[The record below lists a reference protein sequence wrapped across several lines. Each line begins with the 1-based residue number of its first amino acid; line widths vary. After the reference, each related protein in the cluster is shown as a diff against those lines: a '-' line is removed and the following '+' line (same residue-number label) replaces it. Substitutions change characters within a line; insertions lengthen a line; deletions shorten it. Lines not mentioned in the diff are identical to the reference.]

1 MQRNGGSGEL
11 MIDSD
16 ALRRAANAVRGLSID
31 AVQRA
36 NSGHP
41 GMPLGMADAAVTL
54 WSHFLQFDPGHPE
67 WPDRDRFVLSAGHG
81 SMLLY
86 SLLHLSGFEL
96 SLEDI
101 KEFRQLGSRT
111 PGHPECDRTAG
122 VETTTGPLGQGLANG
137 VGMAIGERWLAN
149 KFNRPGFQL
158 IDHYTYVVVGDGCLM
173 EGISHEACSLAGHLG
188 LGRLIVLW
196 DDNGISID
204 GATSLASSDVIEERF
219 KSYGWHIVRVDGQ
232 EPGEV
237 GGGLAASREVS
248 ERPSLV
254 VCETEIGYGSPNR
267 AGTAKAHGEPLG
279 EEEIRLTKRN
289 LGIDDEKTFHVPEGA
304 NEPLSKAAQQGA
316 RCQEEWAA
324 CMERYR
330 VKYPEEAKQF
340 DLTIGSSE
348 TKWINLGLDFT
359 EDVKIATRVAS
370 GRVLDKLCAIQGN
383 LVGGSADLTG
393 SNNTLVRDGHALQA
407 GDFSGRYI
415 HYGVREH
422 AMAAVMNGMAL
433 HRGIVPY
440 GGTFLVF
447 SDYMRPAIR
456 LAALMQL
463 KVVFVFTH
471 DSIGVGEDGPT
482 HQPVEQL
489 LSLRAIPGLTVIRP
503 ADAYETVEA
512 WRVAVERA
520 GPTALVLTR
529 QKLPVLKRG
538 SGSGMAGAEGLR
550 QGAYIL
556 VDDAEPR
563 AIIMGSGSEV
573 HVALEAGETLSRRGV
588 GVRVVSVPSW
598 ELYEETDN
606 GYRKKV
612 MAEGITPRVAVE
624 AGIGI
629 GWERYVGRD
638 GAIVCLDRFGE
649 SGPGEKVFSQL
660 GVTAD
665 AVVEAVEKLLA
676 KS

>member
-1 MQRNGGSGEL
+1 

-16 ALRRAANAVRGLSID
+16 ALRRAANAVRGLTID
-31 AVQRA
+31 AVQQA

-54 WSHFLQFDPGHPE
+54 WSHFLQFDPGHPK

-86 SLLHLSGFEL
+86 SLLHLSGFEV
-96 SLEDI
+96 SLDDI

-111 PGHPECDRTAG
+111 PGHPECDRTPG

-137 VGMAIGERWLAN
+137 VGMAICERWLAN
-149 KFNRPGFQL
+149 RFNRQGFQL

-204 GATSLASSDVIEERF
+204 GATSLASSDDIEARF
-219 KSYGWHIVRVDGQ
+219 KSYDWHIARVDGQ
-232 EPGEV
+232 DSGEV
-237 GGGLAASREVS
+237 EGALAAAREVS

-254 VCETEIGYGSPNR
+254 VCETEIGYGSPGR
-267 AGTAKAHGEPLG
+267 AGSAKAHGEPLG

-289 LGIDDEKTFHVPEGA
+289 LGIDDEKAFHVPEGA
-304 NEPLSKAAQQGA
+304 NEPLREAAKRGS

-330 VKYPEEAKQF
+330 VKYPEDAKQF
-340 DLTIGSSE
+340 DLTIGSNE
-348 TKWINLGLDFT
+348 AKWVNLGVDFT
-359 EDVKIATRVAS
+359 DDVKIATRAAS
-370 GRVLDKLCAIQGN
+370 GRVLDKLCAIRGN

-393 SNNTLVRDGHALQA
+393 SNNTLVTGGRALQA

-422 AMAAVMNGMAL
+422 AMGAVMNGMAL
-433 HRGIVPY
+433 HGGIVPY

-482 HQPVEQL
+482 HQPVEQI

-503 ADAYETVEA
+503 ADAYETIEA
-512 WRVAVERA
+512 WRVAVERP

-529 QKLPVLKRG
+529 QKLPVLKRD
-538 SGSGMAGAEGLR
+538 SDSGMADAEGLR

-556 VDDAEPR
+556 VDDAEAR

-573 HVALEAGETLSRRGV
+573 HVALEAAEILSRRGV
-588 GVRVVSVPSW
+588 RVRVVSVPSW

-606 GYRKKV
+606 GYRRKV
-612 MAEGITPRVAVE
+612 MSEGVTPRVAVE

-638 GAIVCLDRFGE
+638 GGIVCLDRFGE
-649 SGPGEKVFSQL
+649 SAPGEKVFSQL

-665 AVVEAVEKLLA
+665 AVVKAVENLLP